1 MSAQLT
7 NQSSPR
13 ATSVGS
19 DQKPF
24 FSIEYSKI
32 LKPLLTRCQLKIGRP
47 FESRLT
53 LGALVPEPAGE
64 IIGETTGS
72 AHPELREKNI
82 K

>member
-1 MSAQLT
+1 
-7 NQSSPR
+7 
-13 ATSVGS
+13 
-19 DQKPF
+19 
-24 FSIEYSKI
+24 
-32 LKPLLTRCQLKIGRP
+32 RCQLKIGRP